1 LPPSRRLT
9 IRQAADEL
17 GTSVVAVLGRVK
29 RGSLA
34 YEREGGRVYVLLDDE
49 PRPGREQST
58 DQPAELIATLREQLA
73 AEREANR
80 ENRRIIAA
88 LNARIRELE
97 APSETKGKPEMGA
110 AEMPMGSTSSEMRE
124 EAQEGA
130 QHRSKE

>member
-1 LPPSRRLT
+1 
-9 IRQAADEL
+9 
-17 GTSVVAVLGRVK
+17 VLGRVK

-34 YEREGGRVYVLLDDE
+34 YEREGGRVYVLLDESQPGRDE
-49 PRPGREQST
+49 PT
-58 DQPAELIATLREQLA
+58 DQSAELIATLREQLA

-97 APSETKGKPEMGA
+97 APSVTRGKPEM
-110 AEMPMGSTSSEMRE
+110 PMGPTSSEMRE

>member
-49 PRPGREQST
+49 SRPGRDQSI
-58 DQPAELIATLREQLA
+58 DQQAELIATLREQLE

-110 AEMPMGSTSSEMRE
+110 EEIPMEPTSSEMRE
-124 EAQEGA
+124 EEQEDA
-130 QHRSKE
+130 QHRS

>member
-34 YEREGGRVYVLLDDE
+34 YEREGGRVYVLLDE
-49 PRPGREQST
+49 SQPGRDQST

-110 AEMPMGSTSSEMRE
+110 EMPMGPTSSEMRE

>member
-1 LPPSRRLT
+1 LPPSRRFT

-34 YEREGGRVYVLLDDE
+34 YEREGGRLYVLLDDE
-49 PRPGREQST
+49 SQPGRDPSI
-58 DQPAELIATLREQLA
+58 DQPAELIATLREQLE

-97 APSETKGKPEMGA
+97 APSEAKGKPEMGA
-110 AEMPMGSTSSEMRE
+110 EMPTGPTSSEMRA
-124 EAQEGA
+124 EAQEDA
-130 QHRSKE
+130 QHRS